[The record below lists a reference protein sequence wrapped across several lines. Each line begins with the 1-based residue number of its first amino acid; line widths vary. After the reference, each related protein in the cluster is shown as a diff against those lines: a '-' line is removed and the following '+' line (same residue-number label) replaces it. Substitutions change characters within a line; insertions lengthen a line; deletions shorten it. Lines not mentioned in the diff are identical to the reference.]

1 MKYCSILLI
10 RTEIK
15 LLRKA
20 NEDPQRVSPGAR
32 YQLGMLRIR
41 RKLAIMTIESIIKEA
56 KGFHE
61 EVGNLLHFLRQFFES
76 LRRQ

>member
-15 LLRKA
+15 LLRVASEENTHCSK
-20 NEDPQRVSPGAR
+20 
-32 YQLGMLRIR
+32 YQLCMLKIR
-41 RKLAIMTIESIIKEA
+41 RKLAVSTIESIIKEA

-61 EVGNLLHFLRQFFES
+61 EVGNLLHFMRQFFES
-76 LRRQ
+76 LRKQ